1 MRESPRSAHRP
12 RRLMLL
18 LVSALCLLAFLRY
31 PAASSIAWACASDFA
46 TAPATRGCF
55 YLASIPIASSSYL
68 SRQILEKPQLGVLAV
83 EFMPFHAAICYP
95 RASDMLTM
103 MHVFFNVE
111 MRMGKA
117 PEVRPRKSTNI
128 TLPPEVLDRAK
139 EMGIYL
145 SRASERGVCEESQES
160 DARRWANDNADLVAA
175 YTAMVE
181 RDGVPLAKYGHT
193 CDECCSV
200 ERTR

>member
-1 MRESPRSAHRP
+1 
-12 RRLMLL
+12 MLL

-46 TAPATRGCF
+46 NRSCDARMLLSRINSNLT
-55 YLASIPIASSSYL
+55 SSSHL
-68 SRQILEKPQLGVLAV
+68 PRQILAKPQLGVLAV

-95 RASDMLTM
+95 RASDMSTM

-181 RDGVPLAKYGHT
+181 RDGLPLAKYRLSAVAYFRVFIRLLT
-193 CDECCSV
+193 VAC
-200 ERTR
+200 

>member
-1 MRESPRSAHRP
+1 
-12 RRLMLL
+12 MLL

-55 YLASIPIASSSYL
+55 CLASIPIASSSYL
-68 SRQILEKPQLGVLAV
+68 PRQILAKPQLGVLAV

-95 RASDMLTM
+95 RASDMSTM

-181 RDGVPLAKYGHT
+181 RDGLPLAKYRLSAVAYFRVFIRLLT
-193 CDECCSV
+193 VAC
-200 ERTR
+200 